1 MHSSEQQ
8 SSGAAQLRKT
18 PSMPE
23 RATAVFAFGPYRL
36 FPSLR
41 RLERAAR
48 AIELGSRAF
57 DILCVL
63 VEHAGEIVTNRELM
77 ARVWGRVLVG
87 EGSLRFH
94 INALRNTLAQDNLG
108 AEYVK
113 NVARRG
119 YYFVAPVQRTAVE
132 PPASTDPTR
141 VELGKLPRRPGR
153 IVGRTAEIQDLVA
166 LLGETRFITIVG
178 SGGVGKSTVAVEVA
192 YLLHEQFDL
201 VRFVDLET
209 IEDASL
215 VASAVASALGLIVA
229 SANPVSSLIA
239 YLREK
244 RALLIFDSCERVL
257 EGAAMLA
264 EQIFD
269 GSPRTSIL
277 ATSQEALRAEG
288 ERTYLLNPLAA
299 PAEETQL
306 TPEDAIR
313 YPAVELFVSRARE
326 TVTQFELTVSN
337 VAAIGAICHRVD
349 GIPLAIELAAGRAG
363 TLALPTILALLNSQF
378 SLTWPG
384 RRTAAQ
390 RHRTLGAAIAWTVE
404 LLDERE
410 RVLLRRLAIFSGPF
424 TLEAAQQVTSGS
436 ALPVGAIAEAL
447 SNLVAKSLVSSSS
460 LDQITQPGSL
470 EQSTHFWLL
479 GGTRAFARQMMEDG
493 GEADEVARRHA
504 IYLCEFLERTYAGS
518 SEFAHAEEWRSHAAY
533 LTNVRAAL
541 DWGHRRRGET
551 ELLPRL
557 AAATGPFL
565 LDLSLL
571 SECVQWA
578 SIGLG
583 ALGSERGS
591 RLELELQ
598 ASLGL
603 ALLFSRGSVEEA
615 RIALTRGLELAGEQR
630 DHYNQ
635 MRMLGALN
643 SYLQRPGDL
652 HRALNLAEQAKE
664 VAASLNDPAFSALA
678 DWLQGATADLVG
690 DHATA
695 RRLGERAWSGPP
707 LTSLVKRVRFGFDD
721 HRIRALCGWAR
732 SLWLLGLADEARTA
746 IPRVAR
752 EAERS
757 GHPIPSARALCMLTH
772 IWLWTGDWDAAEEYS
787 RRLIAHAEEHSLR
800 GAYAS
805 ARGLQGQLSL
815 ERGDARAGL
824 QALLEATE
832 FVALRVH
839 FSEPLARAYAQLG
852 RIDEALVAIDR
863 ALEAN
868 EGAGG
873 SWSSPEFLRVK
884 GSLLAEH
891 VDSRRVEAQALF
903 RQSLARARQHGSL
916 AWELR
921 TTMSLVRC
929 DQSSKATLALLKE
942 CYSKFSQGFET
953 RDLILARQLLAESAQ
968 QTCQA
973 STVHTAR
980 SSTITMM

>member
-1 MHSSEQQ
+1 MHSASGQQ
-8 SSGAAQLRKT
+8 SSEAAQLQGSG
-18 PSMPE
+18 PSTPE
-23 RATAVFAFGPYRL
+23 RATAGIAFGPYHL

-41 RLERAAR
+41 RLERAGQ

-63 VEHAGEIVTNRELM
+63 VAHAGEIVTNRELM
-77 ARVWGRVLVG
+77 ARVWGKVLVG

-119 YYFVAPVQRTAVE
+119 YCFVAPVQRTAVE
-132 PPASTDPTR
+132 PPASADRSR
-141 VELGKLPRRPGR
+141 VELGKLPRRPGN
-153 IVGRTAEIQDLVA
+153 IVGRTAEIQHLIA
-166 LLGETRFITIVG
+166 LLGETRLVTIVG

-269 GSPRTSIL
+269 GSARSSIL

-288 ERTYLLNPLAA
+288 ERAYILNPLAA
-299 PAEETQL
+299 PAEEPQL
-306 TPEDAIR
+306 TPEEAIR
-313 YPAVELFVSRARE
+313 YPAIELFVSRARE
-326 TVTQFELTVSN
+326 TVTQFELTVAN

-363 TLALPTILALLNSQF
+363 TLALPTILELLNSQF

-436 ALPVGAIAEAL
+436 ALPSGAIAEAL

-460 LDQITQPGSL
+460 LDQIKRPGSL
-470 EQSTHFWLL
+470 GQSTHFWLL
-479 GGTRAFARQMMEDG
+479 GGTHAFARRMMEDG
-493 GEADEVARRHA
+493 GEVDEVARRHA

-518 SEFAHAEEWRSHAAY
+518 SEFAHAEAWRSHAAY

-541 DWGHRRRGET
+541 DWAHRRRNDTG
-551 ELLPRL
+551 LLSRL
-557 AAATGPFL
+557 TAAAGPFL
-565 LDLSLL
+565 LDVSLL

-583 ALGSERGS
+583 ALGSGRGS
-591 RLELELQ
+591 HLELELQ

-615 RIALTRGLELAGEQR
+615 QIALTRGLELAREQGDR
-630 DHYNQ
+630 HDQ

-643 SYLQRPGDL
+643 SYRPGDL
-652 HRALNLAEQAKE
+652 QRSLPLAEQAKE
-664 VAASLNDPAFSALA
+664 VAASLGDPAFSALA
-678 DWLQGATADLVG
+678 DWLLGATADLVG

-695 RRLGERAWSGPP
+695 RRLGERAWSGAP

-721 HRIRALCGWAR
+721 HRIRALSGWAR
-732 SLWLLGLADEARTA
+732 SLWLLGLADEARSA

-757 GHPIPSARALCMLTH
+757 GHPIPLARALCMLTEV
-772 IWLWTGDWDAAEEYS
+772 WLWTGDWDEAEEYS
-787 RRLIAHAEEHSLR
+787 QRLIAHAQEHSLR
-800 GAYAS
+800 GAHATG
-805 ARGLQGQLSL
+805 RGLQGRLSV
-815 ERGDARAGL
+815 ERGDAQAGL
-824 QALLEATE
+824 QALLEATQ
-832 FVALRVH
+832 FPVLRGH
-839 FSEPLARAYAQLG
+839 FCEPLARAYAQLG

-863 ALEAN
+863 EPEAPVS
-868 EGAGG
+868 A
-873 SWSSPEFLRVK
+873 PEFLRVK

-891 VDSRRVEAQALF
+891 VESRRVEAQALL
-903 RQSLARARQHGSL
+903 RQSLERARQHGAL

-921 TTMSLVRC
+921 SVMSLVRSNR
-929 DQSSKATLALLKE
+929 SSPSTLALLQA
-942 CYSKFSQGFET
+942 CYSRFSQGFGT
-953 RDLILARQLLAESAQ
+953 RDLILARQLLAESARNICRTSVARTAQ
-968 QTCQA
+968 
-973 STVHTAR
+973 SHT
-980 SSTITMM
+980 TTLM

>member
-1 MHSSEQQ
+1 MHSAEQQ
-8 SSGAAQLRKT
+8 SPGGAQLRKA

-23 RATAVFAFGPYRL
+23 RATAVIAFGPYRL
-36 FPSLR
+36 FPSPR
-41 RLERAAR
+41 RLERAGR
-48 AIELGSRAF
+48 AVELGSRAF

-77 ARVWGRVLVG
+77 ARVWGKVLVG

-132 PPASTDPTR
+132 PPASTDPPR
-141 VELGKLPRRPGR
+141 VELGKLPRRPGK
-153 IVGRTAEIQDLVA
+153 IVGRTTEIQGLVA
-166 LLGETRFITIVG
+166 LLGETRFISIVG
-178 SGGVGKSTVAVEVA
+178 SGGVGKSTVAVEAA

-264 EQIFD
+264 EQILD
-269 GSPRTSIL
+269 GSQRTSIL

-288 ERTYLLNPLAA
+288 ERAYILNPLAA

-306 TPEDAIR
+306 TPEDAMR
-313 YPAVELFVSRARE
+313 YPAIELFVSRARE
-326 TVTQFELTVSN
+326 TVTQFELTASN

-410 RVLLRRLAIFSGPF
+410 RALLRRLAIFSGPF

-436 ALPVGAIAEAL
+436 TLPGSAIAEAL

-460 LDQITQPGSL
+460 LDQITRPGSL
-470 EQSTHFWLL
+470 DQSTHFWLL
-479 GGTRAFARQMMEDG
+479 GGTHAFARRMMEDC
-493 GEADEVARRHA
+493 GEADEVAKRHA
-504 IYLCEFLERTYAGS
+504 NYLCEFLERTYAGS
-518 SEFAHAEEWRSHAAY
+518 TEFAHAEQWRSHAAY

-541 DWGHRRRGET
+541 DWARRRREET
-551 ELLPRL
+551 ELLSRL
-557 AAATGPFL
+557 AAATGPFF

-578 SIGLG
+578 SSGLET
-583 ALGSERGS
+583 LGSGRGS
-591 RLELELQ
+591 HLELELQ

-615 RIALTRGLELAGEQR
+615 RVALTRGLELASEQR
-630 DHYNQ
+630 DHHNQ

-643 SYLQRPGDL
+643 SYRPGDL
-652 HRALNLAEQAKE
+652 HRSLPLAEQAQE
-664 VAASLNDPAFSALA
+664 VAASLGDPAFSALA
-678 DWLQGATADLVG
+678 DWLLGATADLVG

-732 SLWLLGLADEARTA
+732 SLWLLGLADEARSA
-746 IPRVAR
+746 IPRVVR

-757 GHPIPSARALCMLTH
+757 GHPIPLARALCMLTEV
-772 IWLWTGDWDAAEEYS
+772 WLWTGDWDAAEEYS

-800 GAYAS
+800 GARATG
-805 ARGLQGQLSL
+805 RGLQGQVSL
-815 ERGDARAGL
+815 ERGDAHAGL

-832 FVALRVH
+832 SAVLRRH
-839 FSEPLARAYAQLG
+839 LSAPLARAYAQLG

-863 ALEAN
+863 GPEAPV
-868 EGAGG
+868 GF
-873 SWSSPEFLRVK
+873 PEFLRVK
-884 GSLLAEH
+884 ASLLAEH
-891 VDSRRVEAQALF
+891 VESRRVEAQALF
-903 RQSLARARQHGSL
+903 RQSLEQARQHGAL

-921 TTMSLVRC
+921 TAMSLVRR
-929 DQSSKATLALLKE
+929 DQSSDSTLALLKE

-953 RDLILARQLLAESAQ
+953 RDLILARQLLAESAK
-968 QTCQA
+968 QTGQA
-973 STVHTAR
+973 SAVHTAR
-980 SSTITMM
+980 SHTITMM

>member
-1 MHSSEQQ
+1 MAR
-8 SSGAAQLRKT
+8 AAAMTQGSA
-18 PSMPE
+18 PSIPE
-23 RATAVFAFGPYRL
+23 KATAVIAFGPYRL

-41 RLERAAR
+41 RLESAGR

-63 VEHAGEIVTNRELM
+63 LEHAGEIVTNRELM
-77 ARVWGRVLVG
+77 ARVWGKVLVG

-94 INALRNTLAQDNLG
+94 INALRNALAQDNSG

-119 YYFVAPVQRTAVE
+119 YYFVAPVQRAAVE
-132 PPASTDPTR
+132 PRASTDPSR
-141 VELGKLPRRPGR
+141 VELGKLPRRPGK
-153 IVGRTAEIQDLVA
+153 IVGRTTEIHDLVG
-166 LLGETRFITIVG
+166 LLGETRLVTIVG

-192 YLLHEQFDL
+192 YLLHRQFDL

-264 EQIFD
+264 EQILD
-269 GSPRTSIL
+269 GSVGSSIL

-288 ERTYLLNPLAA
+288 ERAYLLNPLAA

-306 TPEDAIR
+306 TPEDASR
-313 YPAVELFVSRARE
+313 YPAIELFVSRARE
-326 TVTQFELTVSN
+326 TVTQFQLTASN

-363 TLALPTILALLNSQF
+363 TLALPSILRLLNSQF
-378 SLTWPG
+378 FLTWPG

-424 TLEAAQQVTSGS
+424 TLEAAQQVTSGIT
-436 ALPVGAIAEAL
+436 LPGSAIAEAL

-460 LDQITQPGSL
+460 LDQITEPGRL
-470 EQSTHFWLL
+470 DQSTHFWLL
-479 GGTRAFARQMMEDG
+479 GGTRAFARQRMEDG
-493 GEADEVARRHA
+493 GEADDVARRHA

-518 SEFAHAEEWRSHAAY
+518 TEFAHAEAWRSHAAY

-541 DWGHRRRGET
+541 DWAHRRREET
-551 ELLPRL
+551 QLLSRL
-557 AAATGPFL
+557 AAAAGPFL

-571 SECVQWA
+571 SECVHWA
-578 SIGLG
+578 SIGLV
-583 ALGSERGS
+583 ALGSGRGS
-591 RLELELQ
+591 HLELELQ

-603 ALLFSRGSVEEA
+603 ALLFSRGSVEES
-615 RIALTRGLELAGEQR
+615 RVALTRGLELANELR
-630 DHYNQ
+630 DHHNQ

-643 SYLQRPGDL
+643 SYLPGPGDL
-652 HRALNLAEQAKE
+652 HRALPLAQQAKE
-664 VAASLNDPAFSALA
+664 FAASLDDPAFSALA
-678 DWLQGATADLVG
+678 DWLLGATSDLVG

-732 SLWLLGLADEARTA
+732 SLWLLGLADEARSA
-746 IPRVAR
+746 IPRVVR

-757 GHPIPSARALCMLTH
+757 GHPIPLARALCMLTH
-772 IWLWTGDWDAAEEYS
+772 VWLWTGDWDAADEYS
-787 RRLIAHAEEHSLR
+787 RRLIAHAQEHSLR
-800 GAYAS
+800 GAHATG
-805 ARGLQGQLSL
+805 RGLQGQVSL
-815 ERGDARAGL
+815 ERGEAHAAL
-824 QALLEATE
+824 HALLEATE
-832 FVALRVH
+832 FAALRAH

-852 RIDEALVAIDR
+852 RIDEAFVAIDR

-868 EGAGG
+868 EGTEG
-873 SWSSPEFLRVK
+873 SSSSAEFLRVK
-884 GSLLAEH
+884 GSLLVEH
-891 VDSRRVEAQALF
+891 VECRRTEAQALL
-903 RQSLARARQHGSL
+903 RQSLERARRHGAL

-921 TTMSLVRC
+921 ATMSLVRC
-929 DQSSKATLALLKE
+929 ARSSQSTLALLQG
-942 CYSKFSQGFET
+942 CYSKFSQGFGT
-953 RDLILARQLLAESAQ
+953 RDLILARQLLGESAK
-968 QTCQA
+968 QTGPA
-973 STVHTAR
+973 SAVRAAR
-980 SSTITMM
+980 FHNTTML